1 MDKFD
6 SSIIVNEGNLMKL
19 KNIFRSPLT
28 EEQFIRNQKNNATIF
43 MVVRKKS
50 GTFWKWYGV
59 ELMLNMIKPAEYLS
73 TGVANVAYVDYSE
86 ISKRI
91 KPIIAEAQIVMRR

>member
-1 MDKFD
+1 
-6 SSIIVNEGNLMKL
+6 
-19 KNIFRSPLT
+19 
-28 EEQFIRNQKNNATIF
+28 

-50 GTFWKWYGV
+50 GTFWKMV

-73 TGVANVAYVDYSE
+73 TVANVAYVDYSE